1 MSRPGADESA
11 LWDLLASGRLGVLAT
26 IKRDG
31 RPQLST
37 VMYAVDP
44 ATRRIE
50 ISITDR
56 RAKTANLRRDPRA
69 ALHVSSP
76 DGWTYAVAEA
86 EAELSAVAA
95 APEDETVERLVAIY
109 RALAGEHPDWAQ
121 FRRAMV
127 DEGRLVLT
135 LPVARV
141 YGMAR

>member
-1 MSRPGADESA
+1 MSGPGVDESA
-11 LWDLLASGRLGVLAT
+11 LWGLLTAGRLGVLAT

-109 RALAGEHPDWAQ
+109 RALAGEHPDWEQ